1 MSAPQAT
8 RVGKPHAM
16 ERELARLPAT
26 KAPSLHLLHRTQRKH
41 KVVFVTIV
49 PSPYQRDLFGALAAR
64 EDIDLSVY
72 YLEFGRAGF
81 TVAGEGA

>member
-8 RVGKPHAM
+8 PLESRVQCN
-16 ERELARLPAT
+16 LNSVDCLDN
-26 KAPSLHLLHRTQRKH
+26 APSLNLRHRTQRKH

-72 YLEFGRAGF
+72 YLEVGRAGLAL
-81 TVAGEGA
+81 AGKGA